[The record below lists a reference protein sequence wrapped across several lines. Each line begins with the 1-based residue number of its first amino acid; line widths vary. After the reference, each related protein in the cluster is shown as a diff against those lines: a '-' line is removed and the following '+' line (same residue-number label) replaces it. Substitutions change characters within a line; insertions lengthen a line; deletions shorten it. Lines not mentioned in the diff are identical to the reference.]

1 MIDSK
6 GAAFG
11 FDCCLASPKFRVF
24 QQPARPAARLHI
36 NFFSRCRK
44 RPDPAD
50 NVSNCPVFAPEPHV
64 KSFAAP
70 PRKISRPKIFWKAKG
85 FVGCLSD
92 TFSERHLRVRVL
104 SPQPASPVS
113 LGHVPLAKF
122 AERIAVLSMLLEDDA
137 EWQACIAS
145 LL

>member
-50 NVSNCPVFAPEPHV
+50 NLSQTAQFSLPSHMSSRSQLLREKSLVPKYSGKPRVSPDV
-64 KSFAAP
+64 
-70 PRKISRPKIFWKAKG
+70 
-85 FVGCLSD
+85 
-92 TFSERHLRVRVL
+92 
-104 SPQPASPVS
+104 
-113 LGHVPLAKF
+113 
-122 AERIAVLSMLLEDDA
+122 
-137 EWQACIAS
+137 
-145 LL
+145 